1 MPNLTTSSQTI
12 PPDPH
17 DPEVLFCVA
26 SGRSVAGND
35 KHGRQGIVVVVVDVG
50 GVLVNAIS
58 TAYQL
63 QVDTTNE
70 GRRGRKEG
78 SEVEGPAALW
88 CFSVELPEQTRYSDR
103 QKTNS
108 QLTEISRPCWRGIH
122 IVYKVIGNRR
132 IVKKILL

>member
-1 MPNLTTSSQTI
+1 MPNLTTCSQKI

-26 SGRSVAGND
+26 SGRSVAGKD
-35 KHGRQGIVVVVVDVG
+35 KHGRRGIVVVVVDVG

-70 GRRGRKEG
+70 DGEG
-78 SEVEGPAALW
+78 GERSGGAGGTLVLFRQVARTNEILGQTEH
-88 CFSVELPEQTRYSDR
+88 ELTIDR
-103 QKTNS
+103 N
-108 QLTEISRPCWRGIH
+108 LTSMLAWDTHR
-122 IVYKVIGNRR
+122 V
-132 IVKKILL
+132 